1 MYNIHLMWWYNYTTK
16 CIKNVTP
23 LGKYRL
29 FSYRLKG
36 CNFLLGMMLVQ
47 GFLSD
52 CLLSYPYNSHFLG
65 FFQLFIFKNLTKSII
80 EFLIQ

>member
-1 MYNIHLMWWYNYTTK
+1 MYQK
-16 CIKNVTP
+16 CNP
-23 LGKYRL
+23 FGKVQT
-29 FSYRLKG
+29 FSYRIKG